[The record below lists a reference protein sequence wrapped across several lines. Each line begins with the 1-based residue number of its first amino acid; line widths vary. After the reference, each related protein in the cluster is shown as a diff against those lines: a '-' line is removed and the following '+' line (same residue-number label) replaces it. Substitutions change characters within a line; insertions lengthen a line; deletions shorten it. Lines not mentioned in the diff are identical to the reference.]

1 MGILPYVEMTG
12 SFPLFG
18 FSISEARKIILFV
31 EFLRREENSMRLVWL
46 LYLFLYQ
53 LRDQLD
59 GVLFMGL
66 LLAVGF
72 ALANLF
78 NQRGQLFLYFRDLSL
93 KMRSQLVDVRERRI
107 IVTYHLLLSLTNRI
121 VDLVFEVVLGL
132 EDGWV
137 HPFQMLKGGLEL
149 LVKLFAVP
157 LNVVYQVLVLS
168 LFFLLELL
176 LEEIIVLVE
185 GWYFLFKELSHVW
198 DLRLQS
204 LEFFRLVLEDI
215 LLVFQC
221 VVELL
226 CVDEDLQ
233 IFSLVLPLTDHI
245 FYFNI
250 NLFPKI
256 KPLEICASA
265 RWIFIYI
272 WELLY
277 VNNQEFSIVFEDASL
292 LVLLVV

>member
-1 MGILPYVEMTG
+1 
-12 SFPLFG
+12 
-18 FSISEARKIILFV
+18 
-31 EFLRREENSMRLVWL
+31 
-46 LYLFLYQ
+46 
-53 LRDQLD
+53 
-59 GVLFMGL
+59 
-66 LLAVGF
+66 
-72 ALANLF
+72 
-78 NQRGQLFLYFRDLSL
+78 
-93 KMRSQLVDVRERRI
+93 MRSQLVDVRERRI
-107 IVTYHLLLSLTNRI
+107 IVTYHLLLSLANRV

>member
-18 FSISEARKIILFV
+18 FSISEARKIIFFV
-31 EFLRREENSMRLVWL
+31 EFLRREENSMGLVWL

-107 IVTYHLLLSLTNRI
+107 IVTYHLLLSLANRV

>member
-31 EFLRREENSMRLVWL
+31 EFLRREENSMGLVWL

-107 IVTYHLLLSLTNRI
+107 IVTYHLLLSLANRV

>member
-18 FSISEARKIILFV
+18 FSISEARKIIFFV
-31 EFLRREENSMRLVWL
+31 EFLRREENSMGLVWL

>member
-31 EFLRREENSMRLVWL
+31 EFLRREENSMGLVWL

-132 EDGWV
+132 EDG
-137 HPFQMLKGGLEL
+137 
-149 LVKLFAVP
+149 
-157 LNVVYQVLVLS
+157 
-168 LFFLLELL
+168 
-176 LEEIIVLVE
+176 
-185 GWYFLFKELSHVW
+185 
-198 DLRLQS
+198 
-204 LEFFRLVLEDI
+204 
-215 LLVFQC
+215 
-221 VVELL
+221 
-226 CVDEDLQ
+226 
-233 IFSLVLPLTDHI
+233 
-245 FYFNI
+245 
-250 NLFPKI
+250 
-256 KPLEICASA
+256 
-265 RWIFIYI
+265 
-272 WELLY
+272 
-277 VNNQEFSIVFEDASL
+277 
-292 LVLLVV
+292 